1 MKQVFKPTDRPMQML
16 KEFEIMVQQ
25 MYIPENND
33 DYWDKVL
40 RRANKFVEDYK
51 DVPLALDMT
60 LGLLNYLEKTYK
72 EQYKKQDTKKDASVE
87 KEDLRG

>member
-72 EQYKKQDTKKDASVE
+72 EQYKKQDAKKDASVE